1 MDTSL
6 ATRLIAAVDAS
17 PDCTAGR
24 QLWRPLLQLL
34 AAGARSASNKSP
46 GSAGLSVDQVRAGLA
61 ALTDTG

>member
-6 ATRLIAAVDAS
+6 APRLIAAVDAS

-34 AAGARSASNKSP
+34 ATGTRSASNNSP
-46 GSAGLSVDQVRAGLA
+46 GAPGFRSIRFAPGLPR
-61 ALTDTG
+61 

>member
-24 QLWRPLLQLL
+24 QLWRPLL
-34 AAGARSASNKSP
+34 
-46 GSAGLSVDQVRAGLA
+46 
-61 ALTDTG
+61 